1 MKLLEDIQRE
11 VQKAKENEAKA
22 VQYFSERAKEEENSD
37 EMFLKM
43 GDLRSKKLMESN
55 VQPMKIR
62 QAEARVHS
70 SVSNNNEELRQ
81 EVDELTR

>member
-1 MKLLEDIQRE
+1 
-11 VQKAKENEAKA
+11 
-22 VQYFSERAKEEENSD
+22 
-37 EMFLKM
+37 MFLKM

-55 VQPMKIR
+55 VQPMKMR
-62 QAEARVHS
+62 QTEARVHS